1 MRWDKIFASFKKRHA
16 SKPVVSNALDKKLF
30 RHTRGSTWPK
40 SNQLKY
46 LPSFLNRTEKII
58 INAAST
64 LVVLTLISALGIF
77 LYSHIET
84 VPQNGGEYTEAILGQ
99 PKFVN
104 PIFASTNDIDL
115 DLTTLIYSGLFRYD
129 LEKGLQPDLA
139 KEYSLSSDKK
149 TYEIKLRDDVKWSDG
164 EPFTARDVLY
174 TFETIQNPDVGSPLI
189 VSFQGVKIEEV
200 DDKIIRFTLSEPFT
214 PFLSSLT
221 IGILPEH
228 IWGEVTPNGMKLAK
242 NNLHAIGTGPWK
254 FSKLIKDDSGN
265 IQSYIVVRN
274 ENYYDQKPY
283 LERITFKVF
292 NDYAQAVDALKGQSI
307 DAISFVPRNLQ
318 EKITGKSI
326 ATYDIR
332 LQQYTALFFNQD
344 QQALLKSADLRQAL
358 AQGIDKNKI
367 INEALAGTAT
377 PIHSP
382 ILPGSLGFKD
392 DVKKIELNYEEANTL
407 LDKKWSRIQP
417 EEYFKLRQEKL
428 LKNYNEEIKQIRE
441 TASSTPEVV
450 SSTLDRINKEVQD
463 AIRSEMSKEQAFYR
477 KDKDGNILT
486 LGLTTA
492 ETPEYLKVAE
502 IIGEMW
508 RKLGIQT
515 NITFIAP
522 RSINREILRTREF
535 EILLYGE
542 VLGHDADPYPF
553 WHSSQTDYPGLNLA
567 GYINRNAD
575 KLLEDARA
583 ESDSVA
589 RGKLYE
595 KFQTLV
601 ADDLPAVFLYAPRH
615 TFAAN
620 KRIKGITI
628 GEISSPPERYNYLSN
643 WYVKTTWDWK

>member
-30 RHTRGSTWPK
+30 RHTRGSIWPK
-40 SNQLKY
+40 SNQFKY
-46 LPSFLNRTEKII
+46 LPNFLSRTEKII

-64 LVVLTLISALGIF
+64 LVVLTLISTLGIF

-84 VPQNGGEYTEAILGQ
+84 VPQNGGDYTEAILGQ

-115 DLTTLIYSGLFRYD
+115 DLTTLVYSGLFRYD
-129 LEKGLQPDLA
+129 LENGLQPDLA
-139 KEYSLSSDKK
+139 KEHTLSNDKK
-149 TYEIKLRDDVKWSDG
+149 TYEIKLHDDVKWSDG

-200 DDKIIRFTLSEPFT
+200 DEKTVRFTLSEPFT

-228 IWGEVTPNGMKLAK
+228 IWGEITPNGMKLAK
-242 NNLHAIGTGPWK
+242 NNLHTIGTGPWK

-265 IQSYIVVRN
+265 IQSYILVRN
-274 ENYYDQKPY
+274 ENYYNQKPY
-283 LERITFKVF
+283 LERLTFKVF
-292 NDYAQAVDALKGQSI
+292 NDYAQAVDALKGQGI

-344 QQALLKSADLRQAL
+344 QQALLKSPDLRRAL
-358 AQGIDKNKI
+358 ALAIDKNKI
-367 INEALAGTAT
+367 INEALAGTGT
-377 PIHSP
+377 SIHSP
-382 ILPGSLGFKD
+382 ILPGNLGFKD
-392 DVKKIELNYEEANTL
+392 DVKKIDLNYEEANAL
-407 LDKKWSRIQP
+407 LDKKWSHVQP

-428 LKNYNEEIKQIRE
+428 LKNYSEEIKQIQE

-450 SSTLDRINKEVQD
+450 SSTLDRINQE
-463 AIRSEMSKEQAFYR
+463 IRDIVRREMSKDQSFYR

-492 ETPEYLKVAE
+492 DTPEYQKVAE
-502 IIGEMW
+502 LIALMW
-508 RKLGIQT
+508 KKLGIQT
-515 NITFIAP
+515 TITAVSP

-535 EILLYGE
+535 DILLYGE

-567 GYINRNAD
+567 GFVNRNVD
-575 KLLEDARA
+575 KILEDART
-583 ESDSVA
+583 ESDNVA

-595 KFQTLV
+595 KFQTIIV
-601 ADDLPAVFLYAPRH
+601 DELPAIFLYAPRH

-628 GEISSPPERYNYLSN
+628 GEISSPPERYNSLSN